1 MEILLP
7 CIGIGWIIWHF
18 TVEQA
23 EKNAEKEAQ
32 RNPKTGYISQ
42 LLRHDGKSFFT
53 DNKHKHLKSI
63 VKINSE
69 LKLSLE
75 EAGQIT
81 DDKHRRQ
88 AENVAYNVAEKA
100 KQTLIANNQISYP
113 KKSIDY
119 TKKNTDKTTGGD
131 GSFWSFGS
139 GDGGDGGGDSG
150 D

>member
-18 TVEQA
+18 TVERA
-23 EKNAEKEAQ
+23 EKKKKEAQ
-32 RNPKTGYISQ
+32 RKPNIEYKSQ
-42 LLRHDGKSFFT
+42 LLKYDGKSFFT
-53 DNKHKHLKSI
+53 DNKHKHHKSI
-63 VKINSE
+63 EEINLE
-69 LKLSLE
+69 LKFSLI

-81 DDKHRRQ
+81 DDKQRRQ
-88 AENVAYNVAEKA
+88 AENAAYNLAEKA

-113 KKSIDY
+113 KKSMDY
-119 TKKNTDKTTGGD
+119 TKRNTDKTTGDD

-139 GDGGDGGGDSG
+139 GDGGDGGGDGG